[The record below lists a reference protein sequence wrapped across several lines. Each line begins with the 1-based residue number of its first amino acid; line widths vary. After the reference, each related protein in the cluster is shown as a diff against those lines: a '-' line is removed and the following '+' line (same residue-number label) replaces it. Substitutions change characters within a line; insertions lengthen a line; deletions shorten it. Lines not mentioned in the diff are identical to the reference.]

1 MLRDHS
7 SSMTITPLT
16 CVGTLRWMAPEFF
29 QKGSC
34 PSKSSDIYA
43 LGMVAYEVRPHCVLR
58 GIDTDDR
65 TCRFSLT
72 RYRSHRSTTVSC
84 LDGSSMANDPR
95 DHQTERSLASRTR
108 SGCSWRIVGMGT
120 RPPGQTSQ
128 TSCPSSKWLPAVGF
142 PRPRK
147 RS

>member
-1 MLRDHS
+1 MLHEHS
-7 SSMTITPLT
+7 RSMTVTPPT
-16 CVGTLRWMAPEFF
+16 CAGTLRWMAPEFF
-29 QKGSC
+29 RKGPR
-34 PSKSSDIYA
+34 PSKASDVYA
-43 LGMVAYEVRPHCVLR
+43 LGMVAYQVRPHCILW
-58 GIDTDDR
+58 GTDTNDR
-65 TCRFSLT
+65 SCRFSLT
-72 RYRSHRSTTVSC
+72 RYRSHRSTAMSC
-84 LDGSSMANDPR
+84 LDGSSMENDPR
-95 DHQTERSLASRTR
+95 GHQTERSLASRMR